1 MVLVTGPTG
10 SGKTTTLYSALSEL
24 NKVSENISTAEDPV
38 EFNLAGINQCQMHED
53 IGLNFAAALR
63 SFLRQ
68 DPDIIMVGEI
78 RDFET
83 AEIAV
88 KAALTG
94 HMVLSTLH
102 TNDAPSTVNRLL
114 NMGIEPFLVASSVNC
129 IVAQRLARRICPEC
143 TEPDTETTKDEFV
156 AAGLGEDEAASVTPM
171 KGAGC
176 GNCSETGFK
185 GRVAV
190 YEVMAL
196 TEELKEFVLNGAS
209 ARSSSSARRCAAGWI
224 TLRRRR

>member
-1 MVLVTGPTG
+1 M
-10 SGKTTTLYSALSEL
+10 
-24 NKVSENISTAEDPV
+24 
-38 EFNLAGINQCQMHED
+38 GINQVQMHEE

-114 NMGIEPFLVASSVNC
+114 NMGIEPFLVASSVNA
-129 IVAQRLARRICPEC
+129 IVAQRLARKVCGEC
-143 TEPDTETTKDEFV
+143 KDIDAEATLEALL
-156 AAGLGEDEAASVTPM
+156 AAGLPEAEARQTKAM
-171 KGAGC
+171 KGRGC
-176 GNCSETGFK
+176 GLCSNTGFK
-185 GRVAV
+185 GRVAI
-190 YEVMAL
+190 YEVMRL
-196 TEELKEFVLNGAS
+196 GEELKEFVLNGAS
-209 ARSSSSARRCAAGWI
+209 ATELKREAVRLGMT
-224 TLRRRR
+224 TLRRSALNKLREGITTVSEIYRVSAADT